1 MSKIFETLFPGIAA
15 ARQRSIV
22 ELERSRAM
30 LKLFESVPEWAQDGD
45 ENEWRELGKGRE
57 NYSEADLRTLREQ
70 SRKLYYTNPSARG
83 VIETMVMFI
92 VGRHATMVPEAE
104 GEKPLQYWTDWAD
117 ENGWDKRAKE
127 AVRRLFRDGE
137 VFVRFFETDGGIVI
151 RFVEPSEIT
160 DETSDH
166 SYGIETDPDDVE
178 KVIKYHRSYMK
189 GNVKAT
195 EVIPAEEI
203 VHWKI
208 LCDSNEKRGVSFLI
222 GIAKYIKQYGRWL
235 DDRVRL
241 NRLRSIYN
249 LIIKP
254 DGITPA
260 NFKSQAWN
268 DETTTPVGSTPS
280 SKIPKPGTAIIAQGV
295 DYEFKT
301 LDLKANDTQHDGRA
315 IERMICKGTSLVEG
329 IVTGDYSN
337 QNYASSLVAESPMVK
352 AIEGWQD
359 EVEGLFQAIFK
370 KVFEGAIK
378 ANKLPGD
385 TSIKSAANFAT
396 MVHRELD
403 KDTAAYAMHS
413 EKRWASN
420 KTISVKLGYDYEDEQ
435 EQIDKEDK
443 DEEERMKKMT
453 GYEMPGVIPQGKE
466 QNQNGKD
473 KEKFIPGAS
482 TGGNPSRG
490 KSNGATS

>member
-1 MSKIFETLFPGIAA
+1 MGKILETLFPGIAA

-22 ELERSRAM
+22 ELERGRAM
-30 LKLFESVPEWAQDGD
+30 LKLFESVPEWARD
-45 ENEWRELGKGRE
+45 EDETEWRELGKGRE
-57 NYSEADLRTLREQ
+57 NYTETDLRTLREQ
-70 SRKLYYTNPSARG
+70 ARKLYFTNPSARG

-137 VFVRFFETDGGIVI
+137 VFARFFETTEGEVI

-160 DETSDH
+160 DENNKH

-178 KVIKYHRSYMK
+178 KVINYHRSFMK
-189 GNVKAT
+189 NGVKAS
-195 EVIPAEEI
+195 EIIPADQI

-222 GIAKYIKQYGRWL
+222 GIAKYIRQYGRWL

-268 DETTTPVGSTPS
+268 DETTTPPGKTPS

-352 AIEGWQD
+352 AIEAWQD
-359 EVEGLFQAIFK
+359 EVEGLFQTIFK
-370 KVFEGAIK
+370 KVFEAAID
-378 ANKLPGD
+378 ANKLPGG
-385 TSIKSAANFAT
+385 TSTKSAANFAT
-396 MVHRELD
+396 MVHRDLD
-403 KDTAAYAMHS
+403 KDTTAYAMHS
-413 EKRWASN
+413 EKRWASD
-420 KTISVKLGYDYEDEQ
+420 KTIAVKLGYDYEDEQ
-435 EQIDKEDK
+435 DQIKKEDK

-453 GYEMPGVIPQGKE
+453 GFDMPGANPQDNKPGKE
-466 QNQNGKD
+466 QDDND
-473 KEKFIPGAS
+473 RS
-482 TGGNPSRG
+482 G
-490 KSNGATS
+490 KSKTARTER